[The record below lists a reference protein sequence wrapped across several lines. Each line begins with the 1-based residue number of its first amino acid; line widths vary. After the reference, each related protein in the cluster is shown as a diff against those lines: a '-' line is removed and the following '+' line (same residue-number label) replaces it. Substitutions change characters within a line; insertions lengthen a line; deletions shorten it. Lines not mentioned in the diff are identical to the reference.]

1 MLSQWK
7 TISLSLIS
15 HMVWTSMGNGV
26 TEAEGEVSATR
37 SQQGEAR
44 GNLERKAVVGASEN
58 L

>member
-1 MLSQWK
+1 
-7 TISLSLIS
+7 
-15 HMVWTSMGNGV
+15 MGNGV